1 MLFQKVF
8 TLRVIYKSGYAIDF
22 EVTEYEIG
30 PSSAKWVSANDEFR
44 PIHLNY
50 DEVASVWKVGQRLR
64 LDVVPQAGPTHAG
77 TGTGTAA

>member
-8 TLRVIYKSGYAIDF
+8 VLRVIYKSGYAIDF
-22 EVTEYEIG
+22 EVTEYEIS
-30 PSSAKWVSANDEFR
+30 PSIAKWVSANDDFR

-64 LDVVPQAGPTHAG
+64 LKFFKK
-77 TGTGTAA
+77 